1 MAILIAQAD
10 GQTIKLGFGRVVDL
24 DADFSRAANGQPVAD
39 TTVESRDFVLGKG
52 IVQRQHRCRM
62 RERRKLGQRRRTDAL
77 RRRIDAQQFR
87 MFGLE
92 RLQLGEQVIVFGITD
107 QRRVAGV
114 ILDVV
119 PLDRRPQGLH
129 AIAGTHRGT
138 SGIQENRRCASGPP
152 AGSLCAAIAAWNC
165 STC

>member
-1 MAILIAQAD
+1 MEHA
-10 GQTIKLGFGRVVDL
+10 
-24 DADFSRAANGQPVAD
+24 S
-39 TTVESRDFVLGKG
+39 E
-52 IVQRQHRCRM
+52 
-62 RERRKLGQRRRTDAL
+62 LGQRRRTDAL

-92 RLQLGEQVIVFGITD
+92 RLQLGEQAIVFGIVD

-119 PLDRRPQGLH
+119 PLYRLPQGLH

-138 SGIQENRRCASGPP
+138 SGIQEKRRCASGPP
-152 AGSLCAAIAAWNC
+152 AGN
-165 STC
+165 